1 MQNNTAAIMT
11 VNIFDNAVPNDYFEV
26 VWQNN
31 AGYGK
36 LISDAATGN
45 IPGIPSIIVTVNQ
58 VK

>member
-1 MQNNTAAIMT
+1 MT
-11 VNIFDNAVPNDYFEV
+11 VNIFDNALPNDYFEV

-31 AGYGK
+31 AGAGK

-45 IPGIPSIIVTVNQ
+45 IPGIPSVIVTVNQ

>member
-1 MQNNTAAIMT
+1 
-11 VNIFDNAVPNDYFEV
+11 

-31 AGYGK
+31 AGAGK

-45 IPGIPSIIVTVNQ
+45 IPGIPSVIVTVNQ